1 MPHSQVRL
9 FDDPDR
15 FQAAFRAGSYEM
27 LEPSKDLLHA
37 ELTRIDFTRLAM
49 QRSDRTMP
57 SAVRSMSDA
66 RRVPV
71 MFLVDAEQDAPGA
84 P

>member
-9 FDDPDR
+9 FDD
-15 FQAAFRAGSYEM
+15 
-27 LEPSKDLLHA
+27 
-37 ELTRIDFTRLAM
+37 TRLAI